1 MGNNIKKCFV
11 FFVAMFVFLTG
22 CASTENNNEQPVDS
36 SESSYSTQNEAYDA
50 IEIEPGE
57 TKYFVTINI
66 SQSHFTLDLG
76 QHIKDAMND
85 INIEI
90 MVDKDYYDSFE
101 IGDSINDDFRWGSF
115 ITSGSLGN
123 WDITISD
130 KHEVTG

>member
-22 CASTENNNEQPVDS
+22 CASTENNNEQSVGSSDS
-36 SESSYSTQNEAYDA
+36 SSSQNEAYNA

-76 QHIKDAMND
+76 QHLKDAMND

-101 IGDSINDDFRWGSF
+101 VGDSINDDFRWGSF

-130 KHEVTG
+130 KREVTG

>member
-1 MGNNIKKCFV
+1 MKNNIKKCFV

-22 CASTENNNEQPVDS
+22 CASTESYNEEPVDS
-36 SESSYSTQNEAYDA
+36 SDSSYSTQNESYEA

-76 QHIKDAMND
+76 QHLKDAMND

-101 IGDSINDDFRWGSF
+101 VGDSINDDFRWGSF

-130 KHEVTG
+130 KHEVAG

>member
-22 CASTENNNEQPVDS
+22 CASTENYNEESVGS
-36 SESSYSTQNEAYDA
+36 SESSCSSQNEAYDA

-76 QHIKDAMND
+76 QHLKDAMND

-101 IGDSINDDFRWGSF
+101 VGDSINDDFRWGSF